1 MHSLIT
7 HNDYLSRYDW
17 NLSDFRQLTSSIE
30 NIKKI
35 SDNSDEFYQ
44 SYLNDLIYGLHTDNK
59 IDQLM
64 IKKLINQIIIDKY
77 VFHDICCIISTDC
90 KFSCVSILRAHDY
103 S

>member
-64 IKKLINQIIIDKY
+64 IKKLINQIIIDKKY
-77 VFHDICCIISTDC
+77 DVNQFVENSHKFYSKIVKISES
-90 KFSCVSILRAHDY
+90 K
-103 S
+103 

>member
-64 IKKLINQIIIDKY
+64 IKKLINQIIIDKKY
-77 VFHDICCIISTDC
+77 DVNQFVENSH
-90 KFSCVSILRAHDY
+90 KFY
-103 S
+103 SKIGKTSESK